1 METLKN
7 NNLTLMK
14 KILLPIAFFFMISSC
29 GSKSDEASAKQKELE
44 LKAKELELKE
54 KELQLKK
61 SSEESS
67 SKDDISEENKSIE
80 SQTNVNNPAPQPRK
94 KTEED
99 LRRELYKKE
108 GSNPEKYLSLDY
120 TGRVNLLSNTI
131 IKGTVYNSATI
142 TGFKN
147 INITLSFYS
156 KTDAYLGS
164 ETFTIMDFIQP
175 GQSQSFKY
183 KIEGYWKGAVSVK
196 DRINYATPY

>member
-1 METLKN
+1 
-7 NNLTLMK
+7 MK
-14 KILLPIAFFFMISSC
+14 KIILPFALFFLISSC
-29 GSKSDEASAKQKELE
+29 GSKSDNSSVNQKELE

-54 KELQLKK
+54 KELQFKK
-61 SSEESS
+61 STEETKVVESP
-67 SKDDISEENKSIE
+67 EERKTQDVS
-80 SQTNVNNPAPQPRK
+80 NNSNQVTQSRK
-94 KTEED
+94 KTEDD

-108 GSNPEKYLSLDY
+108 GANPEKYLSLDY

-131 IKGTVYNSATI
+131 IKGTIYNSATI

-164 ETFTIMDFIQP
+164 ETFTIMDFVQP